1 MSSVENVMT
10 NDDLDELTAMLQ
22 SLDEPVKKAAQVENT
37 DDIDD
42 LLLGIDAGVAMS
54 SDDVAEELFNE
65 EKAGDFSSAL
75 NELELAHE
83 PINVINAESG
93 EAAENEPEQ
102 LGIIEVEDCVEVN
115 DELKVQQSNDSNTNK
130 KTRAARGPS
139 FTLSDKD
146 DSFFNKAGLEKDIFL
161 DAYENAPVKAKDKIL
176 NLLNWFSGGPDISV
190 YTVISMRHLLT
201 EKKATSIRRQL
212 VLPTGANYTGRP
224 FSATSSHACY
234 RLRCLFPVAFP
245 FQFEH
250 ISVMDQSVCCRHRH
264 SLIHEDAA
272 PHAERMVTGY
282 HQAPTFIAMRY

>member
-42 LLLGIDAGVAMS
+42 LLLGLDAGVAMS

-83 PINVINAESG
+83 PINVINTESG
-93 EAAENEPEQ
+93 EVAENEPEQ
-102 LGIIEVEDCVEVN
+102 LGIIEVEECVEVN

-130 KTRAARGPS
+130 KARTARGPR

-146 DSFFNKAGLEKDIFL
+146 DAFFNKAGLEKDIFL
-161 DAYENAPVKAKDKIL
+161 DAYDNAPVKAKDKIL

-201 EKKATSIRRQL
+201 EKKATSNSIKIALMSNPEKPYPLNTASTQAGQMMA
-212 VLPTGANYTGRP
+212 VFPATGIAVRDGGNLTLNEESPIVKKFVAKYTIG
-224 FSATSSHACY
+224 
-234 RLRCLFPVAFP
+234 
-245 FQFEH
+245 
-250 ISVMDQSVCCRHRH
+250 
-264 SLIHEDAA
+264 
-272 PHAERMVTGY
+272 
-282 HQAPTFIAMRY
+282 

>member
-42 LLLGIDAGVAMS
+42 LLLGLDAGVAMS

-146 DSFFNKAGLEKDIFL
+146 DSFFNKAG
-161 DAYENAPVKAKDKIL
+161 
-176 NLLNWFSGGPDISV
+176 
-190 YTVISMRHLLT
+190 
-201 EKKATSIRRQL
+201 
-212 VLPTGANYTGRP
+212 
-224 FSATSSHACY
+224 
-234 RLRCLFPVAFP
+234 
-245 FQFEH
+245 
-250 ISVMDQSVCCRHRH
+250 
-264 SLIHEDAA
+264 
-272 PHAERMVTGY
+272 
-282 HQAPTFIAMRY
+282 